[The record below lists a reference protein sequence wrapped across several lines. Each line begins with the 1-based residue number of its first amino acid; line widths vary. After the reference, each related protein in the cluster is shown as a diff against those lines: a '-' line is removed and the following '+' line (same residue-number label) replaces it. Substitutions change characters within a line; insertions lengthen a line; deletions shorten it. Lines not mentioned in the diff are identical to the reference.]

1 MKKQNTLAFLV
12 RNLEA
17 WPTEAKH
24 APVINGYIWTIGIGG
39 IVLFDEFAM
48 KCQSM
53 AEATINRKEWL
64 VAQLDSV
71 TAKSGVEVKQ
81 DSIAKS
87 YIGGIKN
94 GDIDIQPV
102 VNAIN
107 KEAGL
112 IIVNAGHGSIEKSNL
127 SQDQLLEKVTSFDTN
142 TNHTPCVRLTSH
154 EKAVIADAWD
164 THKSIPDYK
173 PLSKTK
179 NEIRDQLKSEINSMI
194 INAGAGNAKPK
205 PKQKIYISGPMTSH
219 DSFNRPA
226 FNSTSD
232 ALSLAGYI
240 VLNPAILPDG
250 LTQAQYMQI
259 DLTMLQCCDAIFM
272 LKNWDDSA
280 GAMAEHALAMKLGL
294 KVIHEVDLCQE

>member
-1 MKKQNTLAFLV
+1 MFTVTTIYNRGFMKKQSTLAFLV

-71 TAKSGVEVKQ
+71 TAKSGVEAKQ
-81 DSIAKS
+81 DSIQKEF
-87 YIGGIKN
+87 IDGIKN

-102 VNAIN
+102 VDAMSEKVFSWNVSN
-107 KEAGL
+107 GKCP
-112 IIVNAGHGSIEKSNL
+112 IIV
-127 SQDQLLEKVTSFDTN
+127 
-142 TNHTPCVRLTSH
+142 
-154 EKAVIADAWD
+154 
-164 THKSIPDYK
+164 DY
-173 PLSKTK
+173 
-179 NEIRDQLKSEINSMI
+179 ID
-194 INAGAGNAKPK
+194 K
-205 PKQKIYISGPMTSH
+205 PKQKSKTNIPNYSRCQPIPKIKKLGKIFISGPMTGH

-272 LKNWDDSA
+272 LNNWDDSA

-294 KVIHEVDLCQE
+294 KVIHEVDL

>member
-24 APVINGYIWTIGIGG
+24 APVIDGYIWTIGIGG
-39 IVLFDEFAM
+39 IVLFDDLAM

-53 AEATINRKEWL
+53 TEATINKKEWL
-64 VAQLDSV
+64 TAQLDNV
-71 TAKSGVEVKQ
+71 AEKSGIEVKQ
-81 DSIAKS
+81 DAMAKS
-87 YIGGIKN
+87 LIVGIKN

-102 VNAIN
+102 IDAMNSESDPVKACKEYDIQTKEHFIDLVNGTA
-107 KEAGL
+107 
-112 IIVNAGHGSIEKSNL
+112 
-127 SQDQLLEKVTSFDTN
+127 
-142 TNHTPCVRLTSH
+142 
-154 EKAVIADAWD
+154 
-164 THKSIPDYK
+164 
-173 PLSKTK
+173 
-179 NEIRDQLKSEINSMI
+179 
-194 INAGAGNAKPK
+194 
-205 PKQKIYISGPMTSH
+205 KQKIYIAGPMSTH
-219 DSFNRPA
+219 PDFNRPA

-240 VLNPAILPDG
+240 VLSPAILPDG

-272 LKNWDDSA
+272 LNNWDDSA

-294 KVIHEVDLCQE
+294 TVIHEVDLC